1 MHCAVFLLHSL
12 VIIFDVGLNFVDVLI
27 NRPCGGSY
35 RCWPRCLRGDSS
47 GPRLGRRD
55 DVTAIYLELLQRFV
69 VDLLG
74 KEIAEQL
81 LFS

>member
-1 MHCAVFLLHSL
+1 MHCPVLLLHSL
-12 VIIFDVGLNFVDVLI
+12 VIIFYVCLNFVDVLI
-27 NRPCGGSY
+27 NRPCGSSY

-47 GPRLGRRD
+47 RPRLGWRD
-55 DVTAIYLELLQRFV
+55 DVAAIYLELLQRFI

-74 KEIAEQL
+74 KEIAEKL